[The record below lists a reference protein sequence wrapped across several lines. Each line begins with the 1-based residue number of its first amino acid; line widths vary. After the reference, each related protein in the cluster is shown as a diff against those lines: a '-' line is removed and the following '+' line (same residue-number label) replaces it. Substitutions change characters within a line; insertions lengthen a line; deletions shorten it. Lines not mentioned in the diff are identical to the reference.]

1 MPDPAVHAGLEA
13 ATVEAREV
21 AGDLVRKE
29 RVMAGGDETLGDAP
43 DVFVGGHP
51 VEAIEGRET
60 DGEGVGAEGA
70 LAAQVVIVL
79 EVAESQ
85 LAEGAVD
92 GGAETEAGEVG
103 LGEASPEAALAVEG
117 DDMVVVVD
125 GFEVHK
131 QRRAALDA
139 EGGGGEH
146 CSLHA
151 VALALAEDT
160 GGRPGSVGVLVFEAV
175 EETLDAGGGVEG
187 AEGAE
192 IAGREAEV
200 SGVGTALPA

>member
-13 ATVEAREV
+13 AAVEAREV

-29 RVMAGGDETLGDAP
+29 RVMAGGDETLGDEP
-43 DVFVGGHP
+43 DVVFGGHP
-51 VEAIEGRET
+51 VEAVEGREA

-70 LAAQVVIVL
+70 LAAEVVIVL

-92 GGAETEAGEVG
+92 GSAETEAGEVG
-103 LGEASPEAALAVEG
+103 LGEAAPEAALAVEG

-125 GFEVHK
+125 GFEIHE
-131 QRRAALDA
+131 QRGAALDA

-151 VALALAEDT
+151 VALALAEDA
-160 GGRPGSVGVLVFEAV
+160 GGRPCGVSVLVFEVVKEA
-175 EETLDAGGGVEG
+175 LDAGGGIEG

-192 IAGREAEV
+192 IAGRKAEV
-200 SGVGTALPA
+200 SGVGTADPA

>member
-13 ATVEAREV
+13 AAVEAREG
-21 AGDLVRKE
+21 AGDLVGEE

-43 DVFVGGHP
+43 DVVFGGHP
-51 VEAIEGRET
+51 VEAVEGGET

-70 LAAQVVIVL
+70 LAAEVVVML
-79 EVAESQ
+79 EVTEGQ

-103 LGEASPEAALAVEG
+103 LGEAAPEAALAVEG
-117 DDMVVVVD
+117 DDVVVVVD
-125 GFEVHK
+125 GFEIHE
-131 QRRAALDA
+131 QRGAALDA

-146 CSLHA
+146 CALHA

-160 GGRPGSVGVLVFEAV
+160 GGRPGSVSVLVLEFV
-175 EETLDAGGGVEG
+175 EEALDAGGGVEG

-200 SGVGTALPA
+200 RGVGTAAPA